1 MAGRS
6 SVLVVEDDSSWRTIY
21 QEILEEEGY
30 RVGLAAS
37 QAEAWQILDECT
49 YDVAIIDLR
58 LADNDPQNTDGIAV
72 ARMLRDR
79 GVPTR
84 VIVKSSYLTQPTHI
98 QLKQLGVF
106 AIVDKDGDIE
116 QLLELVAGAL
126 GGS

>member
-1 MAGRS
+1 MADRS
-6 SVLVVEDDSSWRTIY
+6 SVLVVEDDSSWRMIY

-37 QAEAWQILDECT
+37 QAEACQILDECT

-58 LADNDPQNTDGIAV
+58 LADDDSKNTDGIAV
-72 ARMLRDR
+72 VRMLRDR

-84 VIVKSSYLTQPTHI
+84 VIVKSSYLTKPTRT

-106 AIVDKDGDIE
+106 AIVDKDGDIKR
-116 QLLELVAGAL
+116 LLELVAGAL
-126 GGS
+126 GEF

>member
-1 MAGRS
+1 MADRP
-6 SVLVVEDDSSWRTIY
+6 SVLVVEDDLSWRMIY
-21 QEILEEEGY
+21 QEILEEKGY

-58 LADNDPQNTDGIAV
+58 LADNDARNNDGIAV
-72 ARMLRDR
+72 VRMLRDR
-79 GVPTR
+79 GAPTR
-84 VIVKSSYLTQPTHI
+84 VIVKSSYLTEPTHT

-116 QLLELVAGAL
+116 QLLELVVGAL
-126 GGS
+126 DAS

>member
-1 MAGRS
+1 MADRS
-6 SVLVVEDDSSWRTIY
+6 SVLVVEDDLSWRMIY

-37 QAEAWQILDECT
+37 QAEVWQILDECI

-58 LADNDPQNTDGIAV
+58 LADNDARNNDGIAV
-72 ARMLRDR
+72 VRMLHDR
-79 GVPTR
+79 GAPTR
-84 VIVKSSYLTQPTHI
+84 VIVKSSYLTKPTYT

-106 AIVDKDGDIE
+106 AIVEKDGDIE

-126 GGS
+126 GES